1 MTGCNPLY
9 RVLKGFLNGKS
20 CHAAASLA
28 RDLHDAGEMTRNVF
42 QLHTWV
48 ANIDRVADRRRPGD
62 VRWRTIEEAH
72 RKTIQTLDLRS
83 WVRDSSL
90 GDFISLMM
98 PDGIVVR
105 HRDDWQLKYA
115 KDPHEYCQ
123 VRCNLFVCKEAGSG
137 DPLVAADE
145 SDDGALAP
153 LDISVSTGDM
163 LVFSPTMSM
172 HGTNRVRGG
181 PRIMLSFGLTMTKK
195 TFREVLERL
204 EDRAETPLPAE
215 DEVFGRP

>member
-1 MTGCNPLY
+1 MTGPRPLY
-9 RVLKGFLNGKS
+9 RVLKGFLDTGS
-20 CHAAASLA
+20 SAAAAGLA
-28 RDLHDAGEMTRNVF
+28 RDLYEAGEMTRNVF

-48 ANIDRVADRRRPGD
+48 ANIDRVADRRRADDP
-62 VRWRTIEEAH
+62 RWRAVEEAH
-72 RKTIQTLDLRS
+72 RKTIETLGLDG

-115 KDPHEYCQ
+115 DDPRAYCQ
-123 VRCNLFVCKEAGSG
+123 VRCNLFVCKEPGSG
-137 DPLVAADE
+137 DPLVAPDEADD
-145 SDDGALAP
+145 SALAS
-153 LDISVSTGDM
+153 LDVPIATGDL
-163 LVFSPTMSM
+163 LVFSPTMSL

-195 TFREVLERL
+195 AFREVLERIGAKAPVPSV
-204 EDRAETPLPAE
+204 DTSSVSP
-215 DEVFGRP
+215 

>member
-1 MTGCNPLY
+1 MIGAGPLY
-9 RVLKGFLNGKS
+9 RVLKGFLDGES
-20 CHAAASLA
+20 CLAAANLA
-28 RDLHDAGEMTRNVF
+28 RDLYEGGEMTRNVF

-48 ANIDRVADRRRPGD
+48 ANIDRVADRRRPD
-62 VRWRTIEEAH
+62 DARWQTIEGAH
-72 RKTIQTLDLRS
+72 RRTIQTLGLRS

-115 KDPHEYCQ
+115 KDPHDYCQ

-137 DPLVAADE
+137 DPLVASDE
-145 SDDGALAP
+145 ADDGALAP
-153 LDISVSTGDM
+153 LDVPVSTGDM
-163 LVFSPTMSM
+163 LVFSPTMSL

-181 PRIMLSFGLTMTKK
+181 PRIMLSFGLTMTKRS
-195 TFREVLERL
+195 FRKVLDRL
-204 EDRAETPLPAE
+204 GDGAGAPVPAE
-215 DEVFGRP
+215 DKVFG